1 MREWSP
7 TLYNIAA
14 VMNAVLEHIL
24 RHDPDDTTLLEALA
38 ILYSHEKKYDR
49 ALAMYLK
56 YAVFTKTTIR
66 ILPIPE
72 LVYRLQHADVFRLI
86 SQHNLFSTVHDKI
99 LALMELDVNQAC
111 ALFLEHSEH
120 ITPDLVVSRLQSKPQ
135 LLFKVCPSWLIALV

>member
-56 YAVFTKTTIR
+56 YVNITINV
-66 ILPIPE
+66 P
-72 LVYRLQHADVFRLI
+72 
-86 SQHNLFSTVHDKI
+86 
-99 LALMELDVNQAC
+99 
-111 ALFLEHSEH
+111 
-120 ITPDLVVSRLQSKPQ
+120 SRCQ
-135 LLFKVCPSWLIALV
+135 LTALV